1 MRLLTIVALSL
12 ALIASA
18 QAQVKTN
25 SNLDASFQSIRIF
38 GGGAADTVGNSLT
51 DTTSAVR
58 IGGFP
63 YCTVKFTLTDSAHID
78 KFYVDTRARGMST
91 WTLTDS
97 STTDITNTGLGG
109 ADNYTE
115 VALRS
120 ATVDKLQ
127 RIEGEFRLRVV
138 FNSSGNG
145 VTNKK
150 YYIHYIFGR

>member
-12 ALIASA
+12 ALIAST

-25 SNLDASFQSIRIF
+25 SQLEASVQRLLVF
-38 GGGAADTVGNSLT
+38 GGATADTVGNSLT

-58 IGGFP
+58 IGAFP
-63 YCTVKFTLTDSAHID
+63 LVTLKFTLTDSASID
-78 KFYVDTRARGMST
+78 KFYVDTRAKGMST

-97 STTDITNTGLGG
+97 STTDITNTGLSG

-127 RIEGEFRLRVV
+127 RIEGEYRLRIV
-138 FNSSGNG
+138 FSSSGNC

-150 YYIHYIFGR
+150 YYVHMLYGR